1 MFSLS
6 PWEERH
12 VQPEKQPPSASRASF
27 NSLPST
33 DKRRSPWL
41 YIALVSRWVGMAFL
55 EKTVGF
61 VERNQSLLGKGVLAR
76 FASIYDFII
85 YIRNASTVSCF
96 LPMFARNNQLQ
107 LQNLDLWA
115 GFWGDE
121 IVKLPL
127 KCQYL
132 IFLGGREQKQ
142 ASTTT
147 TN

>member
-12 VQPEKQPPSASRASF
+12 VQPDNNFQVFASRASF

-85 YIRNASTVSCF
+85 HIRNANDVSCF
-96 LPMFARNNQLQ
+96 LPMFARYQTTSTSKP
-107 LQNLDLWA
+107 
-115 GFWGDE
+115 GS
-121 IVKLPL
+121 
-127 KCQYL
+127 
-132 IFLGGREQKQ
+132 LGWILG
-142 ASTTT
+142 
-147 TN
+147 